1 METSGAERPVAHKSI
16 LLIVVKRLALLLFAV
31 AFTALFFW
39 GIGNFRRFLDETE
52 LMLLGVLRC
61 ASFLLLPVSALG
73 VGVTFAIKSGR
84 DAVHRLE
91 GFLGYLLLLIFSCA
105 GAFLSELLSLL
116 ASGLK

>member
-1 METSGAERPVAHKSI
+1 METSEVGETVAHKSI
-16 LLIVVKRLALLLFAV
+16 LLIVVKRFAILLFAV
-31 AFTALFFW
+31 AFSALFFW
-39 GIGNFRRFLDETE
+39 TIGNFRRFLDETE
-52 LMLLGVLRC
+52 LILLDILRW
-61 ASFLLLPVSALG
+61 SSLLLLPVSALG

-91 GFLGYLLLLIFSCA
+91 GFLGYLFLLLFACA